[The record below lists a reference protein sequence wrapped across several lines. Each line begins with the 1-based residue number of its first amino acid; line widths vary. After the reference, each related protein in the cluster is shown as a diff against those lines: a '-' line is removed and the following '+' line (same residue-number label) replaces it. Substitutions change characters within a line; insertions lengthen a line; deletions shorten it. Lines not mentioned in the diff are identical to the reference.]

1 MLDRPSTSSRTAR
14 STTGSRASSRPPST
28 IAYEKPTDEEVHHK
42 PWKYIGYKGY
52 SDFISSEDDF
62 FLLRRFDELN
72 VRIALAMQDEISQL
86 EEELEDV
93 DKGTMGA
100 NAPDFNNGTLRGD
113 LEGRSTLIKEL
124 SQKLR
129 HYNELIIQQSALRR
143 YPKAT
148 KRDRKNIQNWHY
160 NHDFAAI
167 AREEQTYL
175 EKDDLISVAYTEK
188 TPLRQAIDSSLR
200 LRTLPIWRHR
210 EDAAASY
217 DAREVSYYS
226 DKRMN
231 AFASALIIAIG
242 VVMLL
247 TPIWVLQAMGD
258 LKGKLAVIT
267 VFVFIFLLV
276 LSLAMVA
283 KPFEALG
290 ATAAY
295 AAVLMVFIQLGS

>member
-14 STTGSRASSRPPST
+14 SATCSQTSSRPPST
-28 IAYEKPTDEEVHHK
+28 VAYEKPTDDEVHQK

-52 SDFISSEDDF
+52 SDFISSEDNF

-72 VRIALAMQDEISQL
+72 VRVALAMQDEIAQL
-86 EEELEDV
+86 EEELQDV
-93 DKGTMGA
+93 DKGTMAA

-113 LEGRSTLIKEL
+113 IEGRSTLIKAISE
-124 SQKLR
+124 KLR
-129 HYNELIIQQSALRR
+129 HYNELILQQSALRR
-143 YPKAT
+143 YSKAP
-148 KRDRKNIQNWHY
+148 KRDRKNVQNWHF
-160 NHDFAAI
+160 NHDYAAI
-167 AREEQTYL
+167 AHEEQAYL
-175 EKDDLISVAYTEK
+175 EKEDLVSVAYTEK
-188 TPLRQAIDSSLR
+188 TPLRKAIDSSLR
-200 LRTLPIWRHR
+200 LRTLPVWRHR
-210 EDAAASY
+210 ENTAPSY
-217 DAREVSYYS
+217 DAREVTYYS

-231 AFASALIIAIG
+231 AFASAVIIAIG

-247 TPIWVLQAMGD
+247 TPIWILQAMGD

-267 VFVFIFLLV
+267 VFIFIFLLV